1 MKWSTIKFLIKFLVF
16 DVFSVFF
23 RCFFDELFF
32 RRNEWSPAKQ
42 PSLASHTYAEMHFQ
56 LTFKKCKFFF
66 FFFFL
71 KKFQIL
77 QIISVETRV
86 SVKLVK
92 FHFILFYSFEKWI
105 LAIELKCILCSYFYV
120 LDWLNSDFKMVNVML
135 LQLYLFKYKLKIV

>member
-1 MKWSTIKFLIKFLVF
+1 MQI
-16 DVFSVFF
+16 
-23 RCFFDELFF
+23 
-32 RRNEWSPAKQ
+32 
-42 PSLASHTYAEMHFQ
+42 
-56 LTFKKCKFFF
+56 FF

-105 LAIELKCILCSYFYV
+105 LAIKLKYILCSYFYV
-120 LDWLNSDFKMVNVML
+120 LDWLNWDFKMVNVL
-135 LQLYLFKYKLKIV
+135 FLQLYLFQYKLQIV